1 MTTVVDQVRPWLTPS
16 SRFAA
21 TIHAHDGAQISSSG
35 TGSATSQPATR
46 TGLRPN
52 RSDRVPAK

>member
-1 MTTVVDQVRPWLTPS
+1 MPS
-16 SRFAA
+16 RTFAT
-21 TIHAHDGAQISSSG
+21 TIHAHDGAQISRNG